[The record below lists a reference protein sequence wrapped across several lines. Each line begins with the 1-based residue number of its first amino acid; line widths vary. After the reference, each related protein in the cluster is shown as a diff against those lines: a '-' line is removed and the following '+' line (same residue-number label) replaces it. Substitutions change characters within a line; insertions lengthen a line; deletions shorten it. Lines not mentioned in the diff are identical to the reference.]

1 MELKRIIARDSRA
14 ANDKAI
20 QLYGPDVLV
29 ISSQR
34 VDNQTELIVAIDT
47 DEAAS
52 PSAPASV
59 SASAPAVAE
68 SPVTADAPVQSKA
81 QQRFQAFA
89 DVFKVSVEQGDSAEF
104 EDEGDAESAAPQ
116 SGPQVQ
122 TSAASAEAMAEIDE
136 WIPAALRLA
145 QPEARR
151 SAPLASAPQA
161 EAVVAT
167 AAAPVVVAATPP
179 VVPETATVFDAV
191 DLQRSRDTVELLRQE
206 IAALRQEFNLNR
218 QVAMW
223 QSGQGLSPELTQW
236 FAQMQE
242 IGVPASLRTLMAD
255 AVSDCVTVSEAWP
268 RIHQTL
274 QTAIQRKNSSWPQQG
289 VHALVGPSGAGKSL
303 MVARMAMAAAQQT
316 PVESMAI
323 ISLSDT
329 KAGAWSQLQVLA
341 AQSGVACYRA
351 GDIAALEVL
360 LQELSHLSVIW
371 IDTPGTDFLAHARTL
386 HAVSTSVS
394 LHAVLPA
401 DATVTNVRKIFDAPE
416 LQWSSVML
424 TKLDEA
430 AHPWH
435 VLKALC
441 DRPWPVSA
449 MASSHQAR
457 SELLA
462 FDPMRVVDLAMQG
475 LQPQGLE
482 MPPAEPVKKTRRRTA
497 AAFKPAQAAQAAKA
511 VKVAKTKAA
520 HG

>member
-34 VDNQTELIVAIDT
+34 VDNQTELIVAVDT
-47 DEAAS
+47 GEATPAATAAPEAAPPAAS
-52 PSAPASV
+52 AATPSAAQ
-59 SASAPAVAE
+59 E
-68 SPVTADAPVQSKA
+68 PVQSRA

-89 DVFKVSVEQGDSAEF
+89 DVFKVSVEQGDGAEF
-104 EDEGDAESAAPQ
+104 EDDAEPAAERVAEPSPQ
-116 SGPQVQ
+116 PQAS
-122 TSAASAEAMAEIDE
+122 TASAEAMAEIDE

-145 QPEARR
+145 QPEAHR
-151 SAPLASAPQA
+151 SAAVVPQASAPQA
-161 EAVVAT
+161 S
-167 AAAPVVVAATPP
+167 AAAVTLAATPIGVREP
-179 VVPETATVFDAV
+179 ATAVDAV

-236 FAQMQE
+236 FVQMQE
-242 IGVPASLRTLMAD
+242 VGVPASLRTLMAD

-274 QTAIQRKNSSWPQQG
+274 QSAIQRKKSDWPQKG

-316 PVESMAI
+316 PVENMAI
-323 ISLSDT
+323 ISLADT

-351 GDIAALEVL
+351 GDMAALEVL

-386 HAVSTSVS
+386 RAVSSPVA

-462 FDPMRVVDLAMQG
+462 FDPMCVVDLAMQG
-475 LQPQGLE
+475 LQPQG
-482 MPPAEPVKKTRRRTA
+482 MDVPPATPAKKPRRRA
-497 AAFKPAQAAQAAKA
+497 AAP
-511 VKVAKTKAA
+511 AKTKAA

>member
-47 DEAAS
+47 DEAAPVAA
-52 PSAPASV
+52 PSI
-59 SASAPAVAE
+59 ASAGAAQTTGAAQ
-68 SPVTADAPVQSKA
+68 SDAPVSSKA

-89 DVFKVSVEQGDSAEF
+89 DVFKVSVEQGDAADFDSDVALASPEPQAT
-104 EDEGDAESAAPQ
+104 DAEPVKLSNTPVP
-116 SGPQVQ
+116 SD
-122 TSAASAEAMAEIDE
+122 AEAQE

-145 QPEARR
+145 QPKGERAVADSRVASPPQPSAAAESAARPL
-151 SAPLASAPQA
+151 APLA
-161 EAVVAT
+161 
-167 AAAPVVVAATPP
+167 
-179 VVPETATVFDAV
+179 DAV

-218 QVAMW
+218 QVVMW

-242 IGVPASLRTLMAD
+242 VGVPASLRTLMVD
-255 AVSDCVTVSEAWP
+255 AVSDCTTVSEAWP

-274 QTAIQRKNSSWPQQG
+274 QTAIQRQKSSWPQQG

-303 MVARMAMAAAQQT
+303 MVARMAMAAASQT

-323 ISLSDT
+323 ISLADT

-351 GDIAALEVL
+351 GDTAALEVL

-371 IDTPGTDFLAHARTL
+371 VDTPGTDFLAHARTL
-386 HAVSTSVS
+386 RAVSATVS

-430 AHPWH
+430 AHPWP

-457 SELLA
+457 SPLLA
-462 FDPMRVVDLAMQG
+462 FDPIELVDLAMQG

-482 MPPAEPVKKTRRRTA
+482 IPPAVAAPVKKTRRRA
-497 AAFKPAQAAQAAKA
+497 ATP
-511 VKVAKTKAA
+511 AKTKAA

>member
-47 DEAAS
+47 DEAV
-52 PSAPASV
+52 PAPAAK
-59 SASAPAVAE
+59 SASTTAQDHTSAAE
-68 SPVTADAPVQSKA
+68 APVQSKTE
-81 QQRFQAFA
+81 QRFQAFA
-89 DVFKVSVEQGDSAEF
+89 DVFKVSVEQGDTAEL
-104 EDEGDAESAAPQ
+104 EDDAEPAAAHP
-116 SGPQVQ
+116 GPQVQ
-122 TSAASAEAMAEIDE
+122 ASAASAEAMAEIDE

-145 QPEARR
+145 QPPARR
-151 SAPLASAPQA
+151 SAPAASQPQA
-161 EAVVAT
+161 DDAVTPAAAAALAAT
-167 AAAPVVVAATPP
+167 APAVREPATP
-179 VVPETATVFDAV
+179 FDAA

-206 IAALRQEFNLNR
+206 IAALRQEFHLNR

-223 QSGQGLSPELTQW
+223 QSGQGLSPELTHW

-255 AVSDCVTVSEAWP
+255 AVNDCVTVSEAWP

-274 QTAIQRKNSSWPQQG
+274 QTAIQRKKCSWPQQG

-323 ISLSDT
+323 ISLADT

-351 GDIAALEVL
+351 GDTAALEVL

-386 HAVSTSVS
+386 HAVSSQVS

-430 AHPWH
+430 ANPWP

-475 LQPQGLE
+475 LQPQGLVLA
-482 MPPAEPVKKTRRRTA
+482 PAEPVKKTRRRTA
-497 AAFKPAQAAQAAKA
+497 AAAKPAVAVQTAKA
-511 VKVAKTKAA
+511 VKVAKTKAV

>member
-47 DEAAS
+47 DEAAPS
-52 PSAPASV
+52 SAPAN
-59 SASAPAVAE
+59 APVVAE
-68 SPVTADAPVQSKA
+68 SPATADAPVPSKA

-104 EDEGDAESAAPQ
+104 DDEGDAQPAAPQ
-116 SGPQVQ
+116 PGPQVQ

-151 SAPLASAPQA
+151 SAPVAEAPQA
-161 EAVVAT
+161 EA
-167 AAAPVVVAATPP
+167 ATPP
-179 VVPETATVFDAV
+179 SVRDSATAFDAV

-316 PVESMAI
+316 PVENMAI

-341 AQSGVACYRA
+341 AQSGVVCYRA
-351 GDIAALEVL
+351 ADIAALEVL

-457 SELLA
+457 SGLLA
-462 FDPMRVVDLAMQG
+462 FEPMRVVDLAMQG

-482 MPPAEPVKKTRRRTA
+482 MPPAEPVKKTRRRAVA
-497 AAFKPAQAAQAAKA
+497 AVKPAQVAQAPKA

>member
-47 DEAAS
+47 DEAA
-52 PSAPASV
+52 PSSTPANAPV
-59 SASAPAVAE
+59 VAE
-68 SPVTADAPVQSKA
+68 SPVTPDAPVPSKA

-104 EDEGDAESAAPQ
+104 DDEGDAQPAAPQ
-116 SGPQVQ
+116 PGPQVQ

-151 SAPLASAPQA
+151 SAPVAEVPHA
-161 EAVVAT
+161 EAAVT

-179 VVPETATVFDAV
+179 AVRDTATVFDAV

-274 QTAIQRKNSSWPQQG
+274 QSAIQRKNCSWPQQG

-303 MVARMAMAAAQQT
+303 MAARMAMAAAQQT

-351 GDIAALEVL
+351 GDTAALEVL

-462 FDPMRVVDLAMQG
+462 FEPMRVVDLAMQG

-497 AAFKPAQAAQAAKA
+497 AAVKPAQVAQAPKA

>member
-47 DEAAS
+47 DEAAP
-52 PSAPASV
+52 PSAPV
-59 SASAPAVAE
+59 VAE
-68 SPVTADAPVQSKA
+68 SPVMADAPVQSKA

-89 DVFKVSVEQGDSAEF
+89 DVFKVSVEQGDSADF
-104 EDEGDAESAAPQ
+104 EDDAQPAAPHT
-116 SGPQVQ
+116 GPQVQ
-122 TSAASAEAMAEIDE
+122 ASAASAEAMAEIDE

-151 SAPLASAPQA
+151 SAPVAEAPQA
-161 EAVVAT
+161 EA
-167 AAAPVVVAATPP
+167 ATPP
-179 VVPETATVFDAV
+179 SVRDSATAFDAV

-316 PVESMAI
+316 PVENMAI

-341 AQSGVACYRA
+341 AQSGVVCYRA
-351 GDIAALEVL
+351 ADIAALEVL

-462 FDPMRVVDLAMQG
+462 FDPMCVVDLAMQG
-475 LQPQGLE
+475 LKPQGLE
-482 MPPAEPVKKTRRRTA
+482 VLPSEPVKKTRRRA
-497 AAFKPAQAAQAAKA
+497 AAPAKPAQAVK
-511 VKVAKTKAA
+511 VSKVAKTKVA

>member
-47 DEAAS
+47 GEAS
-52 PSAPASV
+52 PVPTPAPAPAAV
-59 SASAPAVAE
+59 APELAAPAPAANAAAL
-68 SPVTADAPVQSKA
+68 SPVQSKA

-89 DVFKVSVEQGDSAEF
+89 DVFKVSVEQGDAVDVEPDGLDAQGAQ
-104 EDEGDAESAAPQ
+104 EDTTPVAALAQPGQADAPADSDTDAEA
-116 SGPQVQ
+116 
-122 TSAASAEAMAEIDE
+122 

-145 QPEARR
+145 QPKAGRT
-151 SAPLASAPQA
+151 AP
-161 EAVVAT
+161 
-167 AAAPVVVAATPP
+167 AAAVPTQAPAVAHGPHAAA
-179 VVPETATVFDAV
+179 VPLDAV

-218 QVAMW
+218 QVVMW
-223 QSGQGLSPELTQW
+223 QSGQGLSPELTGW

-242 IGVPASLRTLMAD
+242 VGVPASLRTLMVD
-255 AVSDCVTVSEAWP
+255 AVSDCTTVSEAWP
-268 RIHQTL
+268 RIHQSL
-274 QTAIQRKNSSWPQQG
+274 QSAIQRKACSWPQQG
-289 VHALVGPSGAGKSL
+289 VHALLGPSGAGKSL
-303 MVARMAMAAAQQT
+303 MVARMAMAAASQM
-316 PVESMAI
+316 PVENMAI
-323 ISLSDT
+323 ISLADT

-351 GDIAALEVL
+351 GDVAALEVL
-360 LQELSHLSVIW
+360 LQELSHLTVIW
-371 IDTPGTDFLAHARTL
+371 IDTAGTDFLAQARIL
-386 HAVSTSVS
+386 QAVSSPLS

-416 LQWSSVML
+416 PQWSSVML

-449 MASSHQAR
+449 MACSHQAR

-462 FDPMRVVDLAMQG
+462 FDAQRVVDLAMQS
-475 LQPQGLE
+475 LQPQGLDL
-482 MPPAEPVKKTRRRTA
+482 PAPALVKKTRRRA
-497 AAFKPAQAAQAAKA
+497 AAPAKA
-511 VKVAKTKAA
+511 KAA

>member
-47 DEAAS
+47 GDAAPSSAAPAAS
-52 PSAPASV
+52 SEAPLNA
-59 SASAPAVAE
+59 A
-68 SPVTADAPVQSKA
+68 ADEPVQTKA

-89 DVFKVSVEQGDSAEF
+89 DVFKVSVEQGDAADFESDDPAPLAAEP
-104 EDEGDAESAAPQ
+104 ARAADGSDLAQ
-116 SGPQVQ
+116 AQ
-122 TSAASAEAMAEIDE
+122 AEADD

-145 QPEARR
+145 QPASTQERAR
-151 SAPLASAPQA
+151 SMAQTVAAGPALAQGTREIA
-161 EAVVAT
+161 AT
-167 AAAPVVVAATPP
+167 AAPS
-179 VVPETATVFDAV
+179 VPAQ

-218 QVAMW
+218 QVVMW

-242 IGVPASLRTLMAD
+242 VGVPASLRTLMVD
-255 AVSDCVTVSEAWP
+255 AVSDCTTVSEAWP

-274 QTAIQRKNSSWPQQG
+274 QTAIQRPTCTWPQRG
-289 VHALVGPSGAGKSL
+289 VHALLGPSGAGKSL
-303 MVARMAMAAAQQT
+303 MVARMAMAAASQT
-316 PVESMAI
+316 PVEHMAI
-323 ISLSDT
+323 ISLADT

-351 GDIAALEVL
+351 GDVAALEVL

-386 HAVSTSVS
+386 QALSSPVS

-401 DATVTNVRKIFDAPE
+401 DATVTNVRKIFDAQEP
-416 LQWSSVML
+416 QWSSVML

-430 AHPWH
+430 AYPWH

-449 MASSHQAR
+449 MACSHQAR

-462 FDPMRVVDLAMQG
+462 FDPLRVVDLAMQG
-475 LQPQGLE
+475 LQPQGLDL
-482 MPPAEPVKKTRRRTA
+482 PPAVPVKKTRRRA
-497 AAFKPAQAAQAAKA
+497 AAPAKA
-511 VKVAKTKAA
+511 KAA

>member
-47 DEAAS
+47 DEAA
-52 PSAPASV
+52 P
-59 SASAPAVAE
+59 ASAPVVAE
-68 SPVTADAPVQSKA
+68 RPVTTDEPVQSKA
-81 QQRFQAFA
+81 QQRFQAFS
-89 DVFKVSVEQGDSAEF
+89 DVFKVSVEQGDAAEF
-104 EDEGDAESAAPQ
+104 EDDAEPEVAHASPQ
-116 SGPQVQ
+116 AQ

-145 QPEARR
+145 QPPARR
-151 SAPLASAPQA
+151 STPAASQPQA
-161 EAVVAT
+161 DD
-167 AAAPVVVAATPP
+167 AATPATP
-179 VVPETATVFDAV
+179 VVLAATSPVVREPATPYDAV

-223 QSGQGLSPELTQW
+223 QSGQGLSPEMTQW

-274 QTAIQRKNSSWPQQG
+274 QTAIQRKKCSWPQQG

-341 AQSGVACYRA
+341 AQSGVSCYRA
-351 GDIAALEVL
+351 GDMAALEVL

-386 HAVSTSVS
+386 HAVSSQVS

-430 AHPWH
+430 AHPWP

-475 LQPQGLE
+475 LQPQGLAL
-482 MPPAEPVKKTRRRTA
+482 PAAEPVRKTRRRA
-497 AAFKPAQAAQAAKA
+497 AAPAKVAPVALTTKVA
-511 VKVAKTKAA
+511 KVAKTKAA